1 MITLYSLVMA
11 AMMITGGKL
20 GDSFGRRRTSDERVA
35 PALQQELAVELSSG
49 LTFVSSAEVTAALEQ
64 SQLDEGTQA
73 ASFESYK
80 GHGSGRSR
88 PASRQRRGWF

>member
-20 GDSFGRRRTSDERVA
+20 GDSFGRRRIAKRVA